1 MDSRREQFFRQFQR
15 DRTRLIAYIRAITG
29 NWDLAEDIF
38 QEVSLVLLDK
48 VDKLELEGD
57 FHAWCRSVARNIACR
72 ERSKS
77 KRLKAIRDDTVLDL
91 IDNAFADSEREQQQD
106 FRREQL
112 RVCMQ
117 KLSPQNLQLVSM
129 RYLSE
134 LSLKDLA
141 AKLNRSEGAV
151 QVALSRVRK
160 AILECVQRN
169 QESAI

>member
-1 MDSRREQFFRQFQR
+1 MDSRREHFFREFQR

-48 VDKLELEGD
+48 VDELEAEGD
-57 FHAWCRSVARNIACR
+57 FQAWCRRVARNISCR

-77 KRLKAIRDDTVLDL
+77 KRLKAVRDDAVLDL
-91 IDNAFADSEREQQQD
+91 IDNAFAESEHDQQLD

-117 KLSPQNLQLVSM
+117 KLSPQNVELISM

-134 LSLKDLA
+134 LSLKELA
-141 AKLNRSEGAV
+141 VKLNRSEGAV
-151 QVALSRVRK
+151 QVALSRLRK
-160 AILECVQRN
+160 TILECAQRR
-169 QESAI
+169 QESPI